1 MLLVYPVRSSGCTI
15 VNAGGNGEVDDDD
28 DDDATELVATDD
40 DDDATELVDDED
52 GIKSLIVD
60 MRWYDAAGKRRPYRL
75 VLMRWICSVGG
86 ADGDS
91 GRRAASP
98 DQRDVDSAARWRRL
112 CGGS

>member
-1 MLLVYPVRSSGCTI
+1 MYPVRSSGCT
-15 VNAGGNGEVDDDD
+15 VVGAGGNGEVDDDD

-40 DDDATELVDDED
+40 DDDATELVDDDD
-52 GIKSLIVD
+52 GMKSLIVD
-60 MRWYDAAGKRRPYRL
+60 MWLYDAAGERRPYWL
-75 VLMRWICSVGG
+75 VPMRRMCGVGG

-98 DQRDVDSAARWRRL
+98 EQRDVDSAARWRRL